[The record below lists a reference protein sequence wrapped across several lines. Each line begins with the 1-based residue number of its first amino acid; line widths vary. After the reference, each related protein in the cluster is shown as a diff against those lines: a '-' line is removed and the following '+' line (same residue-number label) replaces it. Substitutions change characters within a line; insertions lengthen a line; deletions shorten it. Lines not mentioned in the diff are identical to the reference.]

1 MSIKHLTVQTGT
13 AKLGCCCA
21 KKTSTTASVAIKSVV
36 SESPVKQFKA
46 EGASC
51 GGFVKSIEN
60 ALRAVTGFSDVSM
73 DLASRVLLVARTVQ
87 TDESIETLENVGYP
101 ATAVN

>member
-21 KKTSTTASVAIKSVV
+21 KKTSTTASVAIKPVV
-36 SESPVKQFKA
+36 SEFPVKQLKV
-46 EGASC
+46 EGVSY
-51 GGFVKSIEN
+51 GGFVKSIEK
-60 ALRAVTGFSDVSM
+60 ALRAVAGITYVSM
-73 DLASRVLLVARTVQ
+73 DLASRVLSVGRTVQ
-87 TDESIETLENVGYP
+87 TDELIETFENVGYP